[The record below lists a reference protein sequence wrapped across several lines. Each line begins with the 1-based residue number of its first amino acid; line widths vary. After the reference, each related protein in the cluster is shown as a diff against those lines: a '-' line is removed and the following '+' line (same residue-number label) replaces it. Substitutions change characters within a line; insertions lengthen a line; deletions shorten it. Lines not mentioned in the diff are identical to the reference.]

1 MLSLPL
7 LPGEQ
12 KSARYAAM
20 NTIWLPGSPKLKP
33 SQSSFGLCVCVRAQV
48 QLTQVIRHTQLE
60 QMEYSLA
67 AERRRMR
74 LLHAEIITDL
84 LSSSTAQLGTGSTH
98 LPAPC
103 SSARRCGWLTRS
115 PCFGAPRRIPGVPG
129 GRCASRADK
138 SGERGAGAATAYKPP
153 SQHLWGPDHGLDGE
167 RGYNFCKVCAN
178 RQPSYQGSL
187 EHSLPSH
194 LPGVAGLDGRVL
206 RAWPPSCT
214 DPSPQRCLRG
224 RWPNDLSWLLSW
236 RSQASALRSASQ
248 MSELLNLPLRARSI
262 TWIGYSWRARAV

>member
-12 KSARYAAM
+12 RSARYAAM
-20 NTIWLPGSPKLKP
+20 NTIWLHGSPKLKP
-33 SQSSFGLCVCVRAQV
+33 SQSSFGFCVCAQV
-48 QLTQVIRHTQLE
+48 QLTQVIPHTQLE

-84 LSSSTAQLGTGSTH
+84 LSSSTAQLGTGSTR
-98 LPAPC
+98 LPALC
-103 SSARRCGWLTRS
+103 SSARRCGWLMPS
-115 PCFGAPRRIPGVPG
+115 PCFGALRRMPGVPG
-129 GRCASRADK
+129 GRRASRADE

-167 RGYNFCKVCAN
+167 CGYNFCKVCAN
-178 RQPSYQGSL
+178 RQPSYQRSL

-194 LPGVAGLDGRVL
+194 LPGVPGLDGRVL
-206 RAWPPSCT
+206 RA
-214 DPSPQRCLRG
+214 
-224 RWPNDLSWLLSW
+224 
-236 RSQASALRSASQ
+236 
-248 MSELLNLPLRARSI
+248 
-262 TWIGYSWRARAV
+262 